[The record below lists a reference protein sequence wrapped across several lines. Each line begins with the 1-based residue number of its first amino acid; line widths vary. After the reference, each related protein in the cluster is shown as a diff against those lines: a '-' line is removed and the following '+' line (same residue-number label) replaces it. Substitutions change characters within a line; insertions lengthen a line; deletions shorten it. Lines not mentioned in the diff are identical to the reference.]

1 MTILA
6 NMLFS
11 FLAAASFGIM
21 FNVPKSLLVK
31 CGTVGMAGWMVYYFL
46 SENNID
52 PLPSTVAASFTIA
65 LIGQVYARIYK
76 TPVIIFTI
84 AGIIPLVPG
93 GTAYRAMRLFVENDY
108 GAAISL
114 AAKAFMISGSI
125 ALGLIL
131 SDVFY
136 QVILRRKPSAQKEPA
151 RK

>member
-1 MTILA
+1 MTILT

-21 FNVPKSLLVK
+21 FNVPKSLLFK

-46 SENNID
+46 SENQVD
-52 PLPSTVAASFTIA
+52 PLPSTVAAAFTIA
-65 LIGQVYARIYK
+65 LIGHVYARVYK

-93 GTAYRAMRLFVENDY
+93 GTAYRAMRSFVQNDY
-108 GAAISL
+108 NTAINL

-136 QVILRRKPSAQKEPA
+136 QLILRRKAPA
-151 RK
+151 PK

>member
-1 MTILA
+1 MTILT

-11 FLAAASFGIM
+11 FLAAVSFGIM
-21 FNVPKSLLVK
+21 FNVPRKLLVK
-31 CGTVGMAGWMVYYFL
+31 CGTVGMAGWMAYYFL

-52 PLPSTVAASFTIA
+52 PLVSTIAASFTIA
-65 LIGQVYARIYK
+65 IIGHVYARLYK

-84 AGIIPLVPG
+84 AGIIPIVPG
-93 GTAYRAMRLFVENDY
+93 GTAYRAMRAFVQNDY
-108 GAAISL
+108 GNAMSL

-136 QVILRRKPSAQKEPA
+136 QLLIRKKVPVGK
-151 RK
+151 

>member
-1 MTILA
+1 MTIIT

-21 FNVPKSLLVK
+21 FKVPKRLLLK
-31 CGTVGMAGWMVYYFL
+31 CGTVGMAGWMVSYFL
-46 SENNID
+46 SENQVD
-52 PLPSTVAASFTIA
+52 PLLSTVAAAFTSA
-65 LIGQVYARIYK
+65 LIGHIYARVYK

-93 GTAYRAMRLFVENDY
+93 GTAYRAMRSFVQNDY
-108 GAAISL
+108 NTAINL

-131 SDVFY
+131 SDVLY
-136 QVILRRKPSAQKEPA
+136 QLILRRKVPA
-151 RK
+151 SK

>member
-1 MTILA
+1 MTILS

-11 FLAAASFGIM
+11 FLAAAGFGVM
-21 FNVPKSLLVK
+21 FNVPKSLLFK

-46 SENNID
+46 TESKVD
-52 PLPSTVAASFTIA
+52 QLPSTVAAAFTIA
-65 LIGQVYARIYK
+65 LIGHVYARIYK

-108 GAAISL
+108 VTAMNL
-114 AAKAFMISGSI
+114 AVKAFMISGSI

-131 SDVFY
+131 TDVFY
-136 QVILRRKPSAQKEPA
+136 QVIMRQNTPNQKAPA

>member
-1 MTILA
+1 MTVLT
-6 NMLFS
+6 NMFFS
-11 FLAAASFGIM
+11 FVAAASFGIM
-21 FNVPKSLLVK
+21 FNVPKSLLFK

-46 SENNID
+46 SEHSVNS
-52 PLPSTVAASFTIA
+52 LPATVAAAFTIA
-65 LIGQVYARIYK
+65 LIGHVYARVYK

-93 GTAYRAMRLFVENDY
+93 GTAYRAMRSFVQNDY
-108 GAAISL
+108 NTAVNL

-136 QVILRRKPSAQKEPA
+136 QLILRRKAPA
-151 RK
+151 EKKQA

>member
-1 MTILA
+1 MTILT

-21 FNVPKSLLVK
+21 FNVPKKLLVK

-46 SENNID
+46 SENSVD
-52 PLPSTVAASFTIA
+52 PLASTVAASFTIA
-65 LIGQVYARIYK
+65 VIGHVYARLYK

-93 GTAYRAMRLFVENDY
+93 GIAYRAMRAFVQNDY
-108 GAAISL
+108 DNAMSL

-136 QVILRRKPSAQKEPA
+136 QLLLRKKVPIGK
-151 RK
+151 